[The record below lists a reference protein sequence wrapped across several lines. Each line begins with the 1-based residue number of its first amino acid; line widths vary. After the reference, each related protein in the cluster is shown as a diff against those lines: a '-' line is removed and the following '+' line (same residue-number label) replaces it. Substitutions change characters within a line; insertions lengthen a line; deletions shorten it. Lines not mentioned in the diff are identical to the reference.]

1 MASAAIRLYF
11 QTVNPCLNLRKFMNF
26 VVNVYAPVLFDIK
39 KYGHVTFGAKHFFN
53 LIRSG
58 MDHLTTVKERK
69 KFQDSILNNNFFG

>member
-1 MASAAIRLYF
+1 
-11 QTVNPCLNLRKFMNF
+11 MNF

-58 MDHLTTVKERK
+58 MDHLTTIKERE